1 MFIFFIYQKN
11 FVRYTW
17 ILIKIILRNDRVD
30 LLMPTLPQLN
40 LCKLQIS
47 ILWFRSP
54 HIQIWGFQNNFFM
67 AQMSCDEHLL
77 SSEKI
82 SFAQFKF
89 KIQVQERERE
99 VLEKEFLEKT
109 RFFMHFA
116 AFVSLKVYVIKSN

>member
-1 MFIFFIYQKN
+1 
-11 FVRYTW
+11 
-17 ILIKIILRNDRVD
+17 
-30 LLMPTLPQLN
+30 
-40 LCKLQIS
+40 
-47 ILWFRSP
+47 
-54 HIQIWGFQNNFFM
+54 
-67 AQMSCDEHLL
+67 MSCDEHLL

-116 AFVSLKVYVIKSN
+116 AFALSKSLRHKEQLTLRALS